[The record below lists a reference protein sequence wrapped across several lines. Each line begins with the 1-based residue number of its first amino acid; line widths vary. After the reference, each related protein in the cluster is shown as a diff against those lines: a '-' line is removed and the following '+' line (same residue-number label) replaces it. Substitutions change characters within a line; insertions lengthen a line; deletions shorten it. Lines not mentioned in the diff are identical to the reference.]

1 MKLQV
6 QAGWLHDHR
15 DANGAAC
22 VVCAVVAHGREA
34 FHACADFE
42 QAYER
47 PLLLCWLEAGLLV
60 PYSPLAT
67 NARARIWQRCYA
79 KSAAPWHLLAG
90 GINQT
95 MAKKSPKKPTKAK
108 AAAKKKS
115 PAKHRSGVPA

>member
-1 MKLQV
+1 MHGPV
-6 QAGWLHDHR
+6 DFS
-15 DANGAAC
+15 
-22 VVCAVVAHGREA
+22 CAVFAHDRES
-34 FHACADFE
+34 FLACADMNRRMSVLF
-42 QAYER
+42 
-47 PLLLCWLEAGLLV
+47 LLCWACWLEAGLLV

-67 NARARIWQRCYA
+67 NARARIWQRRYA